1 MQAFQQSIPRYLILL
16 IEQLR
21 ARLKD
26 PAFLERHKCH
36 RTDFTRERVLTFET
50 VCLVILQKST
60 KSIERHLSEF
70 FHRISLLLRVPEL
83 AATAGAWT
91 QARAKLKPSAF
102 EELNQEVVLP
112 TAYSKE
118 RRAHMRFWHGM
129 RLLGM
134 DGSGVNIPVSP
145 GIEEHFRVMK
155 IGSEKKPSCLRRAL
169 GRMSVLYDLL
179 NRLGLHALLVS
190 DHVDENTL
198 AKEHCKHT
206 GPGDLVLLDSGYGGY
221 LCVARI
227 RATGA
232 HFLVRCSRSGWYQV
246 RRLFQ
251 KNVAGKSVIVTIRP
265 DKKPKAQCRREG
277 LPLEMEVRLI
287 TVRLPTGELEVLATS
302 LLDEEAYPTSEFSDL
317 YIIRWNHETFHMML
331 KSRLE
336 LENWSGLSNQAI
348 AQDFMATLLVCNLE
362 SLLSEPAARIFEER
376 SQHTENPLQPNRAN
390 GYHAVKDRIFE
401 LLVSQLPAEE
411 VVEEIQHL
419 FLRGP
424 VSQRKGRDKPR
435 RKLSANASLSFQRYR
450 KKVVF

>member
-1 MQAFQQSIPRYLILL
+1 MQAFQQTIPRYLILL
-16 IEQLR
+16 IKQLR

-26 PAFLERHKCH
+26 PAFWERHKCH
-36 RTDFTRERVLTFET
+36 PTDFTRERIFTFER
-50 VCLVILQKST
+50 VCLIILQKST

-70 FHRISLLLRVPEL
+70 FHRIFLLLRVREL

-91 QARAKLKPSAF
+91 QARAKLKASAF
-102 EELNQEVVLP
+102 EELNHQVLLP
-112 TAYSKE
+112 LAYSKE
-118 RRAHMRFWHGM
+118 RLPHLRFWHDM

-145 GIEEHFRVMK
+145 GIEEHFRVMQL
-155 IGSEKKPSCLRRAL
+155 GSKKKPSSLRRAL

-179 NRLGLHALLVS
+179 NRLGLHAMLVS

-198 AKEHCKHT
+198 AKEHCKYTH
-206 GPGDLVLLDSGYGGY
+206 PGDLVILDCGYGGY
-221 LCVARI
+221 LCLARI

-232 HFLVRCSRSGWYQV
+232 HFLARCSRSGWYQV
-246 RRLFQ
+246 RKLFE
-251 KNVAGKSVIVTIRP
+251 KNVAGKSMIVTIHP
-265 DKKPKAQCRREG
+265 DKKPKAQSRREG

-317 YIIRWNHETFHMML
+317 YITRWNHETFHMML

-336 LENWSGLSNQAI
+336 LENWSGLSHQAI
-348 AQDFMATLLVCNLE
+348 AQDFMSTLLVCNLE
-362 SLLSEPAARIFEER
+362 SFLSEPAAQVIEER
-376 SQHTENPLQPNRAN
+376 SQHTDNPLQPNRAN

-411 VVEEIQHL
+411 VVEEMQHL
-419 FLRGP
+419 FLRSP
-424 VSQRKGRDKPR
+424 VSQRQGRSKPR
-435 RKLSANASLSFQRYR
+435 KKRSANASLSFQRYR

>member
-1 MQAFQQSIPRYLILL
+1 MQASLTSISRYLILL

-21 ARLKD
+21 ARLRD
-26 PAFLERHKCH
+26 PAFWERHKCH
-36 RTDFTRERVLTFET
+36 PTDFTRERIFTFET
-50 VCLVILQKST
+50 VCVVILQKST

-70 FHRISLLLRVPEL
+70 FHRIFLLLPVREL

-91 QARAKLKPSAF
+91 QARAKLKSSAF
-102 EELNQEVVLP
+102 EELNQEVLLP
-112 TAYSKE
+112 IAYSKE
-118 RRAHMRFWHGM
+118 RRSHLRFWHGL

-134 DGSGVNIPVSP
+134 DGSGVNIPVVP
-145 GIEEHFRVMK
+145 GIEEHFRVMQL
-155 IGSEKKPSCLRRAL
+155 GSQKKPSSLRRAL

-179 NRLGLHALLVS
+179 NRLGLHAMLVS

-198 AKEHCKHT
+198 AKDHCKYIH
-206 GPGDLVLLDSGYGGY
+206 PGDLVLLDCGYGGY
-221 LCVARI
+221 LCLARI
-227 RATGA
+227 GATGA
-232 HFLVRCSRSGWYQV
+232 HFLSRCSRSGWYQV
-246 RRLFQ
+246 RQLFE
-251 KNVAGKSVIVTIRP
+251 KDVAGKSVIVTIHA

-302 LLDEEAYPTSEFSDL
+302 LLDKEAYPTSEFSDL
-317 YIIRWNHETFHMML
+317 YITRWNHETFHMML

-362 SLLSEPAARIFEER
+362 SLLSEPAAQMIEER
-376 SQHTENPLQPNRAN
+376 NLHTENPLQPNRAN

-411 VVEEIQHL
+411 VVKEMQRL
-419 FLRGP
+419 FLRSP
-424 VSQRKGRDKPR
+424 VSQRKKRSTPR